1 MFTMYATEAQDGHL
15 DFHTDLSSD
24 HTCNDYVWSE
34 FTSCVKVTWTSWAPV
49 PNKPTVSVD
58 VKQHFNHFNYVWLHS
73 REGAGE
79 QSCLYFVGMNIF
91 WVVLACESLH
101 E

>member
-24 HTCNDYVWSE
+24 HTFNDYVWSE
-34 FTSCVKVTWTSWAPV
+34 FTSCVRVRWTSWAPV

-58 VKQHFNHFNYVWLHS
+58 VKQHFNHFIIRH
-73 REGAGE
+73 R
-79 QSCLYFVGMNIF
+79 
-91 WVVLACESLH
+91 ACP
-101 E
+101 